1 MWDEMRVFKTQEILG
16 DGVKGPKIKFNVK
29 RKVEIE
35 NDIVEYYLN
44 NGITFSSI

>member
-1 MWDEMRVFKTQEILG
+1 MRVFKTQEILG